1 MDSSTKESILNV
13 LKESN
18 TEISPVGK
26 LALIYLMLQES
37 NHRISM
43 NDFTKS
49 IGCTKMSTNTVIK
62 KLEDQGKIEVDRS
75 DGVNK
80 YSLI

>member
-1 MDSSTKESILNV
+1 MDSSTKENILNV

-26 LALIYLMLQES
+26 LALIYLMLQEG
-37 NHRISM
+37 NHQISM
-43 NDFTKS
+43 NDFTRS

-62 KLEDQGKIEVDRS
+62 KLEEQGKIKVDRT